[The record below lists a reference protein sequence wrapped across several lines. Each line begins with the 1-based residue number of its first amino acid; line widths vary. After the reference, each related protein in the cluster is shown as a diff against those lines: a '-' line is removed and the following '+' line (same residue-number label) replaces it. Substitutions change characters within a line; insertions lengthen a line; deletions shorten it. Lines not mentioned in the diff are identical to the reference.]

1 VPALGQGADQGT
13 ADGGVVFHQEQLCHT
28 SEGSGLGPYPQVDPV
43 SGGLPATRRARF
55 LGSPLPVLKV
65 LRASLGRVHVR
76 ILAGVGAWLLGAGT
90 ATAGSLLAVSLLGQ
104 GIADNPGQQLT
115 AAAVNQALAREA
127 HDASEP
133 GTMTVRPR
141 VRTPPVTMPA
151 GTTPAG
157 TTPAASP
164 AAPAPSATPAA
175 PRAAA
180 SPAAGTV
187 LTSPGGTVLAECRP
201 AGAYL
206 VSWSPVQGY
215 EATDVTRGPAATAGV
230 VFESSANSVTVV
242 VSCPAGV
249 AGAPVATSRI
259 RPSTGGTDE

>member
-1 VPALGQGADQGT
+1 VVRATLGG
-13 ADGGVVFHQEQLCHT
+13 
-28 SEGSGLGPYPQVDPV
+28 
-43 SGGLPATRRARF
+43 
-55 LGSPLPVLKV
+55 
-65 LRASLGRVHVR
+65 VHVR

-127 HDASEP
+127 QDTSEP
-133 GTMTVRPR
+133 GTMAAQPR

-151 GTTPAG
+151 ATMPAA
-157 TTPAASP
+157 TRPAASP
-164 AAPAPSATPAA
+164 AAPAPSATTAA
-175 PRAAA
+175 PGAVA

-215 EATDVTRGPAATAGV
+215 EATDVTRGPATTARV
-230 VFESSANSVTVV
+230 VFESSANTVTVA
-242 VSCPAGV
+242 VSCPDGAAGT
-249 AGAPVATSRI
+249 PVATSRI
-259 RPSTGGTDE
+259 RPWTGSTDE